1 MTYTQKSGKIPLGL
15 PTCGSHF
22 EEIITLP
29 KLSCGKVS
37 HELSSTMESSRLY
50 MWQNLVDDI
59 QRPVVLG
66 FAIFVPSDWLHPTTN
81 FQSFSHTI
89 QGVQIQMCRSVAM
102 DPKYIYLVECT
113 LNTLSIYFSLTF
125 RSHATKPHKL
135 HGCPPHHI
143 IHTTLIEKK
152 INHPKQDLPV
162 FCSYDVVPCTYLLV
176 VQWQYQ

>member
-1 MTYTQKSGKIPLGL
+1 MLFRSHQPREGNVTPVAGL
-15 PTCGSHF
+15 
-22 EEIITLP
+22 
-29 KLSCGKVS
+29 
-37 HELSSTMESSRLY
+37 
-50 MWQNLVDDI
+50 
-59 QRPVVLG
+59 VVLPQYELVSNPE
-66 FAIFVPSDWLHPTTN
+66 FVSYYYQCAGP
-81 FQSFSHTI
+81 
-89 QGVQIQMCRSVAM
+89 CVAM

-162 FCSYDVVPCTYLLV
+162 FCSYDVVSCTYLLV
-176 VQWQYQ
+176 V

>member
-1 MTYTQKSGKIPLGL
+1 MLKFNHGVFQIVHVAKSGGMQMISNGQQCSDL
-15 PTCGSHF
+15 PS
-22 EEIITLP
+22 
-29 KLSCGKVS
+29 
-37 HELSSTMESSRLY
+37 LY
-50 MWQNLVDDI
+50 RRIGFI
-59 QRPVVLG
+59 QRPTFKV
-66 FAIFVPSDWLHPTTN
+66 I
-81 FQSFSHTI
+81 HTI
-89 QGVQIQMCRSVAM
+89 QGYRCVGQCVAM

-162 FCSYDVVPCTYLLV
+162 FCSCDVVPCTYLLV
-176 VQWQYQ
+176 VQWQ

>member
-1 MTYTQKSGKIPLGL
+1 MEDSRTKEKFL
-15 PTCGSHF
+15 CF
-22 EEIITLP
+22 EVCALC
-29 KLSCGKVS
+29 LS
-37 HELSSTMESSRLY
+37 LTMESSRLY
-50 MWQNLVDDI
+50 MWKNLVDDI

-152 INHPKQDLPV
+152 INHPKQDLPI